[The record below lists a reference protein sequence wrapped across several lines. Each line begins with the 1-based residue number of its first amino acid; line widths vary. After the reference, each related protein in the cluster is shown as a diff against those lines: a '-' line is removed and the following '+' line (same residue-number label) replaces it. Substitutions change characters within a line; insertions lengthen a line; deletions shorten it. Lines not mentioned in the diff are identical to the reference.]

1 MPIIFEDES
10 KKDVSTNRVIVPRE
24 VSKNIKNTLAAVGDS
39 DSVHRSKGYKRAK
52 TLISPD
58 DYNKRSLDKNTTDD
72 GRKMVTFG
80 NLKRIA
86 HDMRHM
92 PQNKDNLQYILQG
105 GDTTRNWVEDKLGDI
120 RGKVSSVG
128 KVNPVPP
135 ASPRGVNQV
144 KQVKPV
150 KMTTEGKKRVFI
162 TEKQII
168 RYLEKKKKEYGNNN

>member
-10 KKDVSTNRVIVPRE
+10 KKDVTANRVIVPKE
-24 VSKNIKNTLAAVGDS
+24 ISNNIKATLAAAGDS
-39 DSVHRSKGYKRAK
+39 DVVHKSKGYKRAK

-58 DYNKRSLDKNTTDD
+58 DYNKRSKDKNTTDD

-86 HDMRHM
+86 HDMKHM
-92 PQNKDNLQYILQG
+92 PQTKDNLQYILQG
-105 GDTTRNWVEDKLGDI
+105 GDMTRNWVNDKLGDI
-120 RGKVSSVG
+120 RGKVSNVG

-135 ASPRGVNQV
+135 ASPKVAQNV
-144 KQVKPV
+144 KPVKPV
-150 KMTTEGKKRVFI
+150 KMVGESKKRVYI

-168 RYLEKKKKEYGNNN
+168 RYLEKNKKTYGNNN

>member
-10 KKDVSTNRVIVPRE
+10 KKDVTSNKVIVPKE
-24 VSKNIKNTLAAVGDS
+24 VSNNIKKTLAAAGDS
-39 DSVHRSKGYKRAK
+39 DIVHKSKGYKRAK

-58 DYNKRSLDKNTTDD
+58 DYNKRSKDKNTTDD

-86 HDMRHM
+86 HDMKHM
-92 PQNKDNLQYILQG
+92 SQNKDNLQYILQG
-105 GDTTRNWVEDKLGDI
+105 GDMTRNWVNDKLGDI
-120 RGKVSSVG
+120 RGKVSSVN

-135 ASPRGVNQV
+135 ASPKVQNQV
-144 KQVKPV
+144 KVVKPV
-150 KMTTEGKKRVFI
+150 KMVGESKKKVYI

-168 RYLEKKKKEYGNNN
+168 RYLEKNKDLWQQ